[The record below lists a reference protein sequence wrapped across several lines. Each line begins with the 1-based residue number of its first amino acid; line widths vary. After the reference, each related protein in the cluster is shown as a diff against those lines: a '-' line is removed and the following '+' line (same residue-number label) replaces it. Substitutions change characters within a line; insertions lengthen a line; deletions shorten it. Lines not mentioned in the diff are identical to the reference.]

1 MAAKKMAMTVPAL
14 PAPVRIACA
23 GVAPAARAVIAAA
36 NATLTAPDSA
46 SSRVRI
52 CVVCMGPKEP
62 VQRPVQKG
70 SAPDWM
76 AMPRRRREA
85 PYARFKVS
93 SGRLDTFRYRELG
106 R

>member
-36 NATLTAPDSA
+36 NATLTAPDRA

-52 CVVCMGPKEP
+52 CVVCMGPKEL
-62 VQRPVQKG
+62 VQRPVQEG
-70 SAPDWM
+70 STPDWT

-85 PYARFKVS
+85 PYARFRCPA
-93 SGRLDTFRYRELG
+93 GDWTPFRHRELG
-106 R
+106 